1 MLYAKKT
8 IFDAKTMDLKQ
19 IQDFCP
25 KFLGSMPTSMIIFY
39 IDNDMTHNL
48 VIG

>member
-25 KFLGSMPTSMIIFY
+25 KFHGSMPT
-39 IDNDMTHNL
+39 
-48 VIG
+48 